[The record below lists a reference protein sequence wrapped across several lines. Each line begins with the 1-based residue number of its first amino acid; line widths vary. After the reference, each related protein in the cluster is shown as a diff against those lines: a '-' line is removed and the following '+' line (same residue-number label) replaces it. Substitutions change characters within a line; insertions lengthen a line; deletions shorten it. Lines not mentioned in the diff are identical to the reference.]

1 MSHLKLKLNNKIILI
16 FLLIV
21 ISFFRSPYIFLKG
34 RFMAEDGELFF
45 KSAFENNFLEHLL
58 YFAPNSGYYNL
69 IANILAEISTHF
81 PLNYAPLVVA
91 YGSLFLILLP
101 IILILFKDSYLF
113 KNDYQKIIASVILFI
128 ATPNSPEVWVNS
140 INSQIYL
147 FFSSFLILYF
157 KDENNSVNLKEK
169 FLLLIAGL
177 SGIYSCILTPIFF
190 LKFYFLKKKNN
201 LYNFIILLFCTIIQL
216 SLIFYSKINNLL
228 HTSHIEFIEKPIFY
242 VTSFIYSFFMKPI
255 FGRDLL
261 YFINEKLHISFL
273 PKDVF
278 FIVFGLLVLF
288 FFIKFNFINYIKKDK
303 IFQSIFFI
311 YFLVFGVV
319 FLGSDNFP
327 PSGRYAVIPGNLFL
341 LIIFYLSIYFEIKQ
355 IRYFFSFVILLSI
368 ISGIYEFRPT
378 SKYIRY
384 LDCVNCPDWKTE
396 IINWKKDNNYAIGI
410 WPYPRK
416 QFKLNNK

>member
-58 YFAPNSGYYNL
+58 YFAPNSGYYNF

-81 PLNYAPLVVA
+81 PLNCAPLVVA

-190 LKFYFLKKKNN
+190 FKFYFLKKKNN

-378 SKYIRY
+378 TKYIRF

-416 QFKLNNK
+416 KFKLNNE

>member
-1 MSHLKLKLNNKIILI
+1 M
-16 FLLIV
+16 F
-21 ISFFRSPYIFLKG
+21 
-34 RFMAEDGELFF
+34 
-45 KSAFENNFLEHLL
+45 
-58 YFAPNSGYYNL
+58 YFAPNSGYYNF

-190 LKFYFLKKKNN
+190 FKFYFLKKKNN

-228 HTSHIEFIEKPIFY
+228 HTSHIEFVEKPIFY

-261 YFINEKLHISFL
+261 YFIDEKLHISFL
-273 PKDVF
+273 PKDVS

-288 FFIKFNFINYIKKDK
+288 FFIKFNFINYI
-303 IFQSIFFI
+303 
-311 YFLVFGVV
+311 
-319 FLGSDNFP
+319 
-327 PSGRYAVIPGNLFL
+327 
-341 LIIFYLSIYFEIKQ
+341 
-355 IRYFFSFVILLSI
+355 
-368 ISGIYEFRPT
+368 
-378 SKYIRY
+378 
-384 LDCVNCPDWKTE
+384 
-396 IINWKKDNNYAIGI
+396 
-410 WPYPRK
+410 
-416 QFKLNNK
+416 

>member
-1 MSHLKLKLNNKIILI
+1 MSHFKIKLNNKIILI
-16 FLLIV
+16 FLLII
-21 ISFFRSPYIFLKG
+21 ISFFRSPYIFLRG

-45 KSAFENNFLEHLL
+45 KSAFENNFLEHLF
-58 YFAPNSGYYNL
+58 YFTPNSGYYNF
-69 IANILAEISTHF
+69 IANILTEISTHF

-101 IILILFKDSYLF
+101 IILILFKDSHLF

-128 ATPNSPEVWVNS
+128 ATPNSPEVWANS

-147 FFSSFLILYF
+147 FFSSLLILYF
-157 KDENNSVNLKEK
+157 KDENNSVNFKEK

-216 SLIFYSKINNLL
+216 SLVFYSKINNLL

-242 VTSFIYSFFMKPI
+242 VTSFIYTFFMKPI
-255 FGRDLL
+255 FGRDFPH
-261 YFINEKLHISFL
+261 FINEKFHISFL

-278 FIVFGLLVLF
+278 FIIFGLLVLF

-303 IFQSIFFI
+303 IFQSIIFI

-378 SKYIRY
+378 TKYIRF

-396 IINWKKDNNYAIGI
+396 IINWKKDNDYTIGI

-416 QFKLNNK
+416 KFKLNNE

>member
-190 LKFYFLKKKNN
+190 FKFYFLNKINN
-201 LYNFIILLFCTIIQL
+201 LYNFIIFLFCTIIQL

-341 LIIFYLSIYFEIKQ
+341 LIIFYLSIHFEIKQ

-378 SKYIRY
+378 TKYIRF

-416 QFKLNNK
+416 KFKLNNE

>member
-1 MSHLKLKLNNKIILI
+1 MSYFKLNLNSKIFLI
-16 FLLIV
+16 FLLII

-45 KSAFENNFLEHLL
+45 KSAFENNFLEHLF
-58 YFAPNSGYYNL
+58 YFAPNSGYYNF
-69 IANILAEISTHF
+69 IANILAEISTYF
-81 PLNYAPLVVA
+81 SLNHAPLVVA

-101 IILILFKDSYLF
+101 IILILFKDSHLF
-113 KNDYQKIIASVILFI
+113 KNDYQKVIASLILFT
-128 ATPNSPEVWVNS
+128 ATPNSPEVWANS

-157 KDENNSVNLKEK
+157 KDENNSVNIKEK

-228 HTSHIEFIEKPIFY
+228 HTSQIELIEKPTFY
-242 VTSFIYSFFMKPI
+242 VTSFIYSFFLKPI
-255 FGRDLL
+255 FGRDFL
-261 YFINEKLHISFL
+261 YFINENLYISFL

-278 FIVFGLLVLF
+278 FLIFSLCILY

-303 IFQSIFFI
+303 IFQSIIFI
-311 YFLVFGVV
+311 YLLVLGVV

-341 LIIFYLSIYFEIKQ
+341 LIIFYLSMHFKFRQ

-378 SKYIRY
+378 SKYIKF

-396 IINWKKDNNYAIGI
+396 IINWKKDNSYVIRI

-416 QFKLNNK
+416 QFTLNNE